1 MPLVQPPRLHV
12 GYPTP
17 TAAVVAVFHL
27 GTVAQRVG
35 LGELARVV
43 VLGHVARFD
52 ARMIANAAHA
62 REGQQRT
69 ASSGCRCFRFSLAM
83 AYC

>member
-1 MPLVQPPRLHV
+1 
-12 GYPTP
+12 
-17 TAAVVAVFHL
+17 
-27 GTVAQRVG
+27 
-35 LGELARVV
+35 VV